1 MTRVKIS
8 KSNVDEVIKQ
18 VKCTLMILVSVS
30 SNAQILGIFNKVYI
44 YSVLFDCLLLESKL
58 ESWKSQLTFIK

>member
-18 VKCTLMILVSVS
+18 VKCTLMILVSIS
-30 SNAQILGIFNKVYI
+30 SNAQILGIFNKVYM
-44 YSVLFDCLLLESKL
+44 YSVPSDCLLLESKL